1 MKSSTQKKHEAL
13 KDALC
18 DICNASL
25 RVIAERGHEA
35 DDLRRLGFS
44 MDKANLILSSFKL
57 RNCDVGTPE
66 EQYRR
71 FRAFCESHDGGGD
84 FDNPCRG
91 CELKQPFGCETAFA
105 NLPYKGE
112 EGED

>member
-1 MKSSTQKKHEAL
+1 MES
-13 KDALC
+13 
-18 DICNASL
+18 N
-25 RVIAERGHEA
+25 V
-35 DDLRRLGFS
+35 
-44 MDKANLILSSFKL
+44 
-57 RNCDVGTPE
+57 
-66 EQYRR
+66 
-71 FRAFCESHDGGGD
+71 RAFCESHDGGGD